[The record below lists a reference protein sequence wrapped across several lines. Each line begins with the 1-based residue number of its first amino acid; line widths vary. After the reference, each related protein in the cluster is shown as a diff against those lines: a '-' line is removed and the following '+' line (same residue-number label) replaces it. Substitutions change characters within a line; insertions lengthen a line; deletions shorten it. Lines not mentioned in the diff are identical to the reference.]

1 MEIFR
6 KTKIAALVFGL
17 SLSQGVS
24 ALLIDGTV
32 IDVGEIDE
40 LKAST
45 FLSNSGESYQ
55 INWVAEELGF
65 NPEDLT
71 LEKIE
76 DMDQKAGQWQA
87 VDAGPGSDV

>member
-45 FLSNSGESYQ
+45 FLRE
-55 INWVAEELGF
+55 
-65 NPEDLT
+65 T
-71 LEKIE
+71 LNKSPKSAIIRPSST
-76 DMDQKAGQWQA
+76 A
-87 VDAGPGSDV
+87 